1 MQQINEIITITNKAQ
16 NFCQHAKGVCVV
28 VVVVVV
34 AAPWWHVYVLG
45 EVRRGINRMVIGG
58 HPWSLGIPLQVS

>member
-1 MQQINEIITITNKAQ
+1 MKLLQLQIKPKIFASMQR
-16 NFCQHAKGVCVV
+16 VCVLLSL
-28 VVVVVV
+28 
-34 AAPWWHVYVLG
+34 WWWWRHVYVLG

>member
-1 MQQINEIITITNKAQ
+1 M
-16 NFCQHAKGVCVV
+16 
-28 VVVVVV
+28 
-34 AAPWWHVYVLG
+34 YVLG

>member
-1 MQQINEIITITNKAQ
+1 MKLLQLQIKPKILASMQR
-16 NFCQHAKGVCVV
+16 VCVLLSL
-28 VVVVVV
+28 
-34 AAPWWHVYVLG
+34 WWWWRHVYVLG